1 MNVENNRSIWEKWL
15 WEREALRVFVGLMVL
30 ASAVLI
36 CILYPVVG
44 SKSLFA
50 LAFAGIGLVC
60 GIVYGIVGRKVERL
74 GLFISAEGEEGI
86 QSLIVNGLIQSPG
99 ISFLKDDE
107 IVLCPLVGERL
118 TIRLADIVSFRQVKW
133 FNGKLLLF
141 KTGFWLSVP
150 GRSRLGVAVPD
161 FYAGLFRDRLR

>member
-1 MNVENNRSIWEKWL
+1 MNVENERSIREKWL

-30 ASAVLI
+30 ASVVLI
-36 CILYPVVG
+36 CVLYPIFG
-44 SKSLFA
+44 RKSLVA
-50 LAFAGIGLVC
+50 LFFVGVGLVC
-60 GIVYGIVGRKVERL
+60 GIVYGIVGMKVERL
-74 GLFISAEGEEGI
+74 RLFISAEGEEGI

-99 ISFLKDDE
+99 ISFFKDDE

-150 GRSRLGVAVPD
+150 GRGRLGVAVANS
-161 FYAGLFRDRLR
+161 YSELL

>member
-1 MNVENNRSIWEKWL
+1 MDVENRRGIREKWL
-15 WEREALRVFVGLMVL
+15 WEWEALRVFVGLMGLV
-30 ASAVLI
+30 SALLI
-36 CILYPVVG
+36 CILYPIVG

-50 LAFAGIGLVC
+50 LVFVGVGLVC
-60 GIVYGIVGRKVERL
+60 GVVYGIVGRKVERL
-74 GLFISAEGEEGI
+74 GLFISAEGEDGI

-99 ISFLKDDE
+99 ISFFKDDE

-161 FYAGLFRDRLR
+161 SYVELLRSRLR